1 MGNESGYVARFRK
14 CEKPKVYLRDMY
26 ESAKDKLNFWILE
39 MRTSE
44 TKIFRHEYINA
55 LAREILRADDFI
67 YIISGELSSNIWN
80 SSEIINAISST
91 KAKNIKILC
100 GPQIDI
106 KSIGVLKLAAIGKIE
121 LFFSKKRYKKHFLLT
136 EKKLFVE
143 SGHKT
148 FDFSDE
154 ILMTS
159 KDASEIIFPY
169 KEKFEK
175 RLIQKKP
182 SKYALANR
190 ILKKLSPRVIKLG
203 GKEIGHTLVE
213 EILQNFSPRIFET
226 NAKENNRDPTEKEIE
241 KFKKQLEVQLNPL
254 AN

>member
-1 MGNESGYVARFRK
+1 MENKGGYVAKFKK
-14 CEKPKVYLRDMY
+14 CYKSKKYLKDMY
-26 ESAKDKLNFWILE
+26 DSWKDKVNFFILE

-100 GPQIDI
+100 GPEIDI

-121 LFFSKKRYKKHFLLT
+121 LYFSKKRNKKHFMLT

-154 ILMTS
+154 ILMTL
-159 KDASEIIFPY
+159 KDASEIISPY

-175 RLIQKKP
+175 RLIPKKP
-182 SKYALANR
+182 SKYALANK
-190 ILKKLSPRVIKLG
+190 ILKRFSPRVIKLD
-203 GKEIGHTLVE
+203 GKENGHALAE
-213 EILQNFSPRIFET
+213 EILQNFSPRVFET
-226 NAKENNRDPTEKEIE
+226 DAKENNREPTEKEIDN
-241 KFKKQLEVQLNPL
+241 FKNKLGI
-254 AN
+254 